1 MNIFIIFVV
10 QDMNKHIIP
19 TTMNTII
26 ATTNTLTARHI
37 AVISAKKGST
47 LIGSAKALIIEEVKR
62 QMRNGTC
69 HFLYVK
75 KDGSVREA
83 FGTLNAALC
92 GKHIN
97 GRGQSPETWGCS
109 CYFDIEKGTFR
120 SFRWQNIIDVLS

>member
-1 MNIFIIFVV
+1 
-10 QDMNKHIIP
+10 
-19 TTMNTII
+19 MNTII
-26 ATTNTLTARHI
+26 TTATNSPLIARHI
-37 AVISAKKGST
+37 AVISAKKGSA
-47 LIGSAKALIIEEVKR
+47 LMGSAKALLIEEAKR
-62 QMRNGTC
+62 QMRAGTC

-83 FGTLNAALC
+83 FGTLNPVLC
-92 GKHIN
+92 NKHIN

>member
-1 MNIFIIFVV
+1 ME
-10 QDMNKHIIP
+10 
-19 TTMNTII
+19 TTI
-26 ATTNTLTARHI
+26 ATTNRLTATHI
-37 AVISAKKGST
+37 AVISAKKGSAYVG
-47 LIGSAKALIIEEVKR
+47 IAKSMLIEEAKR

-92 GKHIN
+92 NKHIN

-109 CYFDIEKGTFR
+109 CYFDVEKGQFR
-120 SFRWQNIIDVLS
+120 SFRWQNIIDILS